1 MPKDSRLYMTFPIDF
16 DEHPKVAP
24 LSDAAFRA
32 FIEMNAYSR
41 RQSLDGRIAAATA
54 RRRWK
59 GKALAELVAS
69 HPERP
74 LVALEGDVYV
84 IRDYAEHQLTVA
96 AIEALR
102 EKRAAAGRRGGEAK
116 AKTVASA
123 KANATASA
131 VANPVDNPALLEAN
145 RKQSHRVIESRE
157 DLTDIKHP
165 PQSSHVST
173 ARDPEADPGE
183 FLARMKERA
192 LLRAEQAGIRDLVA
206 LRDHLETTTLERLTL
221 GAALEIAEVI
231 LARAAGPVRNAD
243 AYVIS
248 SCRTTPAE
256 VREIAS
262 QIDVAAIV

>member
-54 RRRWK
+54 RRRWRAK
-59 GKALAELVAS
+59 PLAELVCS

-74 LVALEGDVYV
+74 LVALVGDEYV
-84 IRDYAEHQLTVA
+84 IRDYAEHQLTTTD
-96 AIEALR
+96 IETLR
-102 EKRAAAGRRGGEAK
+102 EKRAAAGRKGG
-116 AKTVASA
+116 TA
-123 KANATASA
+123 KANAKAIATAIAKQGA
-131 VANPVDNPALLEAN
+131 VAT
-145 RKQSHRVIESRE
+145 RKQSQESRD
-157 DLTDIKHP
+157 DLTDIKNLP
-165 PQSSHVST
+165 ESSHLSN
-173 ARDPEADPGE
+173 ARAADVDSGE
-183 FLARMKERA
+183 FLARMRERA
-192 LLRAEQAGIRDLVA
+192 LVRAQQAGIRDLTS

-248 SCRTTPAE
+248 TCRTTPDE
-256 VREIAS
+256 VREIAT
-262 QIDVAAIV
+262 QIDVEAIA